1 MSELE
6 QVVKGMTI
14 EVSNFEGFVKECTH
28 GHPLVAIQIPRATR
42 EDEIFVAYFVKG
54 ILKSNSR
61 YRPISDSH
69 IYNAIITKGTIEEK
83 GDWVL
88 PPMNYPVIVTE
99 EIFKQGKIFV
109 IDSNLHLGIYIQRFF
124 KEGRPIDM
132 KPLLTL
138 SR

>member
-1 MSELE
+1 MKYLWP
-6 QVVKGMTI
+6 I
-14 EVSNFEGFVKECTH
+14 
-28 GHPLVAIQIPRATR
+28 
-42 EDEIFVAYFVKG
+42 FVKG
-54 ILKSNSR
+54 ILKSDSS

-88 PPMNYPVIVTE
+88 PTMNYPVIVTE